1 MVFMVSAPLV
11 ITVYELALSM
21 GQVGQMWPV
30 MSW

>member
-1 MVFMVSAPLV
+1 MVFMVSAFLV
-11 ITVYELALSM
+11 ITVYEFALST